1 MSGITIKQRRNMVEI
16 EREAIKN
23 LLDDQRKI
31 RAAIK
36 QCRLNI
42 KMHREVLADER
53 KYARIVR
60 EDNRRLRA
68 QVRAQKQA
76 ERMHARIAKAEERL
90 ASLRLKANAP
100 KQIRK
105 NQRKASPVTVWTAEQ
120 VAALNS

>member
-1 MSGITIKQRRNMVEI
+1 MSGLTIKQRRNMVEI
-16 EREAIKN
+16 ERDAIKN

-42 KMHREVLADER
+42 KMHREVLADDR